1 MKGYYTNG
9 VYFGY
14 IPSTGKYMQFETET
28 EYVRYLTEIG
38 EIYENL

>member
-14 IPSTGKYMQFETET
+14 IPSMGTYMQFPTET
-28 EYVRYLTEIG
+28 EYAEYYR
-38 EIYENL
+38 ENE

>member
-14 IPSTGKYMQFETET
+14 IPSTGKYMQFETESAYVEFLRET
-28 EYVRYLTEIG
+28 EEQNG
-38 EIYENL
+38 NL